1 MHVLHGINNMNACG
15 EVMLAFFINKITKFI
30 YLNIILGGLYGQLPS
45 WVFPFSYTI
54 TVDLGSSLSLNY

>member
-1 MHVLHGINNMNACG
+1 MLDG
-15 EVMLAFFINKITKFI
+15 EVMLAFFINRITKLI

-54 TVDLGSSLSLNY
+54 TVDLDSSLSLNC